1 MILVALHGNIFFRSQ
16 SFAEGEIE
24 KVKETMLKD
33 QEGLEFEVMADGEF
47 EKWLESHLDENV

>member
-1 MILVALHGNIFFRSQ
+1 MILIAFHDNVFFRSQ

-33 QEGLEFEVMADGEF
+33 QEGLEFEVMSDGEF
-47 EKWLESHLDENV
+47 EKWLESHSD